1 MSQKWV
7 TVKVPVEAKVIS
19 ASITHHPVE
28 RYQEEGGEWG
38 YRPERLAGVVKVMFR
53 FGGKR
58 IVTTKTI
65 RFNHV
70 WMTAFGYARDHPVSP
85 SELAAARAS
94 IEDVL
99 RDKMRDHGITVG
111 DDLIFEYAL
120 GGQS

>member
-7 TVKVPVEAKVIS
+7 TVKVSVEAKVIS

-28 RYQEEGGEWG
+28 RYQEEHGGWG

-70 WMTAFGYARDHPVSP
+70 WMTTLGWAWDHPVGP
-85 SELAAARAS
+85 SELAAARES
-94 IEDVL
+94 VEDVL
-99 RDKMRDHGITVG
+99 RDKMRDHGVTVG
-111 DDLIFEYAL
+111 GDLVIEYAEAE
-120 GGQS
+120 S

>member
-70 WMTAFGYARDHPVSP
+70 WMTTLRYARDHTVGP
-85 SELAAARAS
+85 SELSAARES
-94 IEDVL
+94 VEDVL

-111 DDLIFEYAL
+111 DDLVIEYAEAE
-120 GGQS
+120 S